1 MTIISSSQ
9 MDTLSQ
15 ATGLTEKQAALGQEQ
30 FLKLMMTQLQNQDPT
45 APMESAD
52 FLGQLAQFGTVSGI
66 QGLQKQFMDVADTL
80 SSDRALR
87 GAALLGKTALTPA
100 ESLKLPE
107 TGAVRFSLDLPNPAS
122 KVQIA
127 LENAQ
132 GQTVRSIELGTQNA
146 GLLDVS
152 WSGLDNDGRRLPP
165 GAYRVRAT
173 ASQGRSSE
181 AVPTYQVNTI
191 KGVEL
196 ASGSRDLRLELSD
209 ERTVDLAQVRRIDE

>member
-1 MTIISSSQ
+1 MTAISASA

-15 ATGLTEKQAALGQEQ
+15 ATGLTEKQASLGQEQ

-66 QGLQKQFMDVADTL
+66 QGLQQQFMDVADTL

-100 ESLKLPE
+100 ESLKLEE
-107 TGAVRFSLDLPNPAS
+107 TGAVRFSVDLPAPAS
-122 KVQIA
+122 KVQIT

-132 GQTVRSIELGTQNA
+132 GQTVRSIELGAQNA

-165 GAYRVRAT
+165 GSYRVRAT

-181 AVPTYQVNTI
+181 AAPIYQANTI

>member
-1 MTIISSSQ
+1 MTTISTQ
-9 MDTLSQ
+9 AMDTLSQ
-15 ATGLTEKQAALGQEQ
+15 ATGLTAEQSALGQEQ

-66 QGLQKQFMDVADTL
+66 QGLQQQFMDVAETL

-87 GAALLGKTALTPA
+87 GAALLGKTALTPT
-100 ESLKLPE
+100 EQLRLPE
-107 TGAVRFSLDLPNPAS
+107 DGDVRFSLDLPSPAS

-127 LENAQ
+127 LEDEQ
-132 GQTVRSIELGTQNA
+132 GRTVRNFELGAQNA
-146 GLLDVS
+146 GMLDIS
-152 WSGLDNDGRRLPP
+152 WSGLDNGGERLPA
-165 GAYRVRAT
+165 GSYRIRAF

-181 AVPTYQVNTI
+181 AVLAFQANTI

-196 ASGSRDLRLELSD
+196 ASGTRDLRLELSD
-209 ERTVDLAQVRRIDE
+209 ERTVDLSEVRRIDE

>member
-1 MTIISSSQ
+1 MTAISASA

-15 ATGLTEKQAALGQEQ
+15 ATGLTEKQASLGQEQ

-66 QGLQKQFMDVADTL
+66 QGLQQQFMDVADTL
-80 SSDRALR
+80 GSDRALR

-100 ESLKLPE
+100 ESVRLPE
-107 TGAVRFSLDLPNPAS
+107 EGAVRFSLDLPSATS

-127 LENAQ
+127 IENEQ
-132 GQTVRSIELGTQNA
+132 GQTVRNIELGAQNA
-146 GLLDVS
+146 GFLDVS
-152 WSGLDNDGRRLPP
+152 WSGLDNGGQRLPS
-165 GAYRVRAT
+165 GVYRLRAL
-173 ASQGRSSE
+173 ASQGLGSE
-181 AVPTYQVNTI
+181 AVPTFQANTI